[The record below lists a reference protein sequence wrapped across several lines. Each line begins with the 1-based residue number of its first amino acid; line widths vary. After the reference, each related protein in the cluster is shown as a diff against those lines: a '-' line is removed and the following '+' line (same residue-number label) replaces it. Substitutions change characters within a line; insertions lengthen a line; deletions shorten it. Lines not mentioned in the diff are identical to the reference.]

1 MIRWFIILL
10 ETAALIFV
18 LFEEEKFNQ
27 LLERLLNAIPSSTE
41 LKLWVLK
48 GLGFG
53 AGIITLILGAI
64 LIVVTLRYFI
74 PFIGTVFNK
83 ESLIEKWE
91 EEFIKAKQAEINEI
105 EKLKQEAQKREQEL
119 RQQITHYQHLSH
131 QLKRKEVELEI
142 EFQQKRESYLQ
153 ELSGLQRKN
162 KELQARIKRLKEQL
176 KSCREKLRRNLGG
189 KNWVG
194 KE

>member
-176 KSCREKLRRNLGG
+176 KSCREKLKKEFRR

-194 KE
+194 EE

>member
-1 MIRWFIILL
+1 VIRWFIIFL
-10 ETAALIFV
+10 ETAVLIYV

-64 LIVVTLRYFI
+64 LIAVTLRYFI

-83 ESLIEKWE
+83 ESFIEKWE
-91 EEFIKAKQAEINEI
+91 EEFIKVKQAEINEI
-105 EKLKQEAQKREQEL
+105 EKLKQETKKKLQEAQKREQEL

-153 ELSGLQRKN
+153 ELDGLQRKN
-162 KELQARIKRLKEQL
+162 RELQARIKRLKEQL
-176 KSCREKLRRNLGG
+176 KSCREKLKKRGLI
-189 KNWVG
+189 
-194 KE
+194 